1 MAEAWILCGGLLIQ
15 GGFVAFRVLV
25 LYLGNL
31 YSLIIALLDKVNSMS
46 IEVSA
51 LPWELTQLPTAS
63 PIPHTGTC
71 SHIHIHT
78 HKHLH
83 TYMHMHTHMH
93 TLTHTHMCEHT
104 HVHIYTHTHVCAHI
118 CMHINTCI
126 YMHTHTHT
134 HTHTLSFLGG
144 ASGKEPACQCNRW
157 KRCR

>member
-1 MAEAWILCGGLLIQ
+1 MDQTEAWILCGGLLIQ

-51 LPWELTQLPTAS
+51 LPWELAQLPTAS

-83 TYMHMHTHMH
+83 TYTHMHTHMH
-93 TLTHTHMCEHT
+93 TLTHTHICARAHIHTCIPIYTYTCVHT
-104 HVHIYTHTHVCAHI
+104 HAYI
-118 CMHINTCI
+118 CI
-126 YMHTHTHT
+126 HTHT
-134 HTHTLSFLGG
+134 HTHTLGFLGG
-144 ASGKEPACQCNRW
+144 ASGKEPACQCKRR
-157 KRCR
+157 KRCG